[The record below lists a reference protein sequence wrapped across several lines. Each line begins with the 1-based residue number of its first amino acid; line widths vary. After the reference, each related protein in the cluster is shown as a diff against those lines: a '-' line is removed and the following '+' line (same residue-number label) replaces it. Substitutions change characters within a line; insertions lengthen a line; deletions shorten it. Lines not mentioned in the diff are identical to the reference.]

1 MYLCGVNVKRSPRE
15 NGAREWLYLI
25 YIYDKEAHSS
35 GKSGLAEDGKHL
47 VQTDAERHRMTLGVT
62 LAVRNRYFPTD
73 IRFNYE
79 KYWYPHG
86 GAKESE
92 RDKLVCEVMIK
103 F

>member
-1 MYLCGVNVKRSPRE
+1 MPP
-15 NGAREWLYLI
+15 
-25 YIYDKEAHSS
+25 
-35 GKSGLAEDGKHL
+35 
-47 VQTDAERHRMTLGVT
+47 DAERHRMTLGVT
-62 LAVRNRYFPTD
+62 LAVCNRYFPTD

-92 RDKLVCEVMIK
+92 RGKLACEVMIM

>member
-1 MYLCGVNVKRSPRE
+1 
-15 NGAREWLYLI
+15 
-25 YIYDKEAHSS
+25 
-35 GKSGLAEDGKHL
+35 
-47 VQTDAERHRMTLGVT
+47 MTLGVT

-92 RDKLVCEVMIK
+92 RGKLVCEVMIT

>member
-1 MYLCGVNVKRSPRE
+1 
-15 NGAREWLYLI
+15 
-25 YIYDKEAHSS
+25 
-35 GKSGLAEDGKHL
+35 
-47 VQTDAERHRMTLGVT
+47 MTLGVT

-86 GAKESE
+86 GAKESG